1 MARCQRLERERLEG
15 PIRITESPV
24 ELRELLAGAPR
35 KEVGVERA
43 GSLQAPGFKG
53 GGMVALGGGS
63 AAKDRKSHQGKGDHI
78 DVERH

>member
-35 KEVGVERA
+35 KEVGVECA

-53 GGMVALGGGS
+53 GVW
-63 AAKDRKSHQGKGDHI
+63 
-78 DVERH
+78 